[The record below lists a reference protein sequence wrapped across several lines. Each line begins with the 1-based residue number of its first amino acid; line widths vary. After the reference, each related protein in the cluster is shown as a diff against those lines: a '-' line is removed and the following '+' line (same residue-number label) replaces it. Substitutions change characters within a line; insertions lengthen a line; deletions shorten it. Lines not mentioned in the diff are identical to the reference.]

1 MNLSVQPETHIPKI
15 YQKLRIKL
23 QKSREDTKLST
34 IRSIS
39 WKNRSRLRRWLW
51 LKNIL
56 NIRRRIKLCWN
67 IVVNL
72 RRKRRK
78 WILRDK
84 WSKIFPTKFQNC
96 TQVSGL
102 FRLRG
107 STKKMSMSWFWRKE
121 IFLEPNSSE
130 ETMSQLFSMKRSR
143 SNRPLWQ
150 GEKQPSDKECLT

>member
-15 YQKLRIKL
+15 YQKLKIKL
-23 QKSREDTKLST
+23 QKLREGTKLST

-78 WILRDK
+78 WILKDRS
-84 WSKIFPTKFQNC
+84 SKIFQTKFLNC

-102 FRLRG
+102 WRLRG
-107 STKKMSMSWFWRKE
+107 STKKMSMNWFWPKE
-121 IFLEPNSSE
+121 IFLEHNSSE

-143 SNRPLWQ
+143 SNRPLWPE
-150 GEKQPSDKECLT
+150 EKQLSDKECLI